1 MQNKFKEELTR
12 KSGSLF
18 GRTNQPTQEGG
29 NEFEMAPPPRE
40 VHSENGNIHITE
52 NPISASANETTRT
65 EIRKSQSVK
74 GVRFKSYSM
83 RDKRLGTRV

>member
-1 MQNKFKEELTR
+1 
-12 KSGSLF
+12 
-18 GRTNQPTQEGG
+18 
-29 NEFEMAPPPRE
+29 MAPPPRE

-52 NPISASANETTRT
+52 NPIQSVNGETTRT

-74 GVRFKSYSM
+74 GVRFKSYSL